1 MGLRA
6 YLNCIG
12 AWCAGRLVPNARRST
27 RNAQLFWIALALAV
41 CSGASVQAAAPDGAS
56 AQPQRVIS
64 LDLCTDEMLA
74 YYAARAPRLKS
85 RVAALSPL
93 SRQNSVGQGHGIDL
107 TGWPAHDGSLE
118 QVLALHPDLALTG
131 PYNGLL
137 LRQRLTQLGVRVEV
151 LPQPERL
158 ADIAPYEQRLL
169 ALLGL
174 PVAPADASAP
184 PASSAS
190 GPRLLLLGANGIGTG
205 TDTLESDILTRAGWR
220 NYLQTPGHA
229 PLDLERIAADPP
241 DAVLWAAPDSPALAN
256 RFAQHPVLR
265 RAVPAGRWLISD
277 PWRWHCPGP
286 WSWDLVRE
294 LDVEMRSHLQS
305 HSVPSPCCRA
315 PGGISICNAKC
326 SNPKSTVPP

>member
-1 MGLRA
+1 MVVSRRLLLDSRFRGNDEKIMGLRG

-12 AWCAGRLVPNARRST
+12 AGRLTLDAQRPT
-27 RNAQLFWIALALAV
+27 RNAQRATRPTPSAQLCGIVLALAA
-41 CSGASVQAAAPDGAS
+41 GFNAS

-74 YYAARAPRLKS
+74 YYAARAPGLKS
-85 RVAALSPL
+85 RIAALSPL
-93 SRQNSVGQGHGIDL
+93 SRQNGVGQGDGFGL
-107 TGWPAHDGSLE
+107 TRWPAHDGSLE

-174 PVAPADASAP
+174 PVAPADAPAP
-184 PASSAS
+184 PAPSAS

-205 TDTLESDILTRAGWR
+205 VDTLESDILTRAGWR

-256 RFAQHPVLR
+256 RFAQHPVMR
-265 RAVPAGRWLISD
+265 RAVPASGWLVSAV
-277 PWRWHCPGP
+277 WRWHCPGP

-294 LDVEMRSHLQS
+294 LEAARHHL
-305 HSVPSPCCRA
+305 A
-315 PGGISICNAKC
+315 P
-326 SNPKSTVPP
+326 